1 MEKVVKK
8 VNFIFDDVADIINE
22 FSVEEIRNKTGLKKG
37 RIYNLRNGCTFYLDY
52 NLYFAFKKLGYE
64 IKIEKVKKK

>member
-1 MEKVVKK
+1 MSSL
-8 VNFIFDDVADIINE
+8 IFDDVANIINN

-64 IKIEKVKKK
+64 IKIEKRKS